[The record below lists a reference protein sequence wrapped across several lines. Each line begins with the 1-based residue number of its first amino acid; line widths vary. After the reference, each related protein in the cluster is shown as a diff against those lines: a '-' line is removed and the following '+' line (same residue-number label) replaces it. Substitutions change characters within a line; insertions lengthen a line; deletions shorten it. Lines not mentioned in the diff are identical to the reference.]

1 MNRKARK
8 NLTRKKLE
16 ENWEKPKTSWDTL
29 RQVLPSKNNR
39 TEIDKIAV
47 DGKELK
53 SLGLLQL
60 TSVTV

>member
-1 MNRKARK
+1 MNRKAK
-8 NLTRKKLE
+8 NNLFRKKLE
-16 ENWEKPKTSWDTL
+16 ENWGKPKTFWDTL

-53 SLGLLQL
+53 SLGLLQR